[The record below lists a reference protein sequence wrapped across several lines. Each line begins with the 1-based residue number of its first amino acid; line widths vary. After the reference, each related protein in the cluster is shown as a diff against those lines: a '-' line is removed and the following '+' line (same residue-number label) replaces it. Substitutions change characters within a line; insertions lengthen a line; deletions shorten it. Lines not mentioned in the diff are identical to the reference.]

1 MNMSPGE
8 MMARDVGAPRQGAE
22 SGMPQAVES
31 NPVADAFR
39 TMMLYVAAE
48 QDKGNPA
55 ADQMQEGLRMFVE
68 AVGGGMPAGG
78 PPEPSQQ
85 PAPQQAQPVPM
96 SRGANPMLGNM
107 AAQARPMKQGVQVI

>member
-31 NPVADAFR
+31 NPVAGAFR

-78 PPEPSQQ
+78 PAEPVQ
-85 PAPQQAQPVPM
+85 PTSPQPPGPVPM
-96 SRGANPMLGNM
+96 SKGVNPMVGNM
-107 AAQARPMKQGVQVI
+107 AAQARPTRQGVQVI